1 MSASGAEPSGGVEP
15 DRVDDIPVLVAHPDQ
30 AAARGVLALWMHFLG
45 GTKEAMAPYLLR
57 LARAGVT
64 AVSFDAW
71 QHGGRTDEPA
81 EQLMRRGLAQFR
93 RNVWPILGH
102 TTLDAVR
109 VLDWAVER
117 FEVTDVVAGGVSM
130 GGDVSVALAGIDPR
144 VSRVAAI
151 VATPDW
157 TRPGMARFDD
167 PSSVLDQGEPTPY
180 GQWMYDHLDPM
191 THLARFARG
200 PAMAFDL
207 GGEDLHI
214 SAQHALAF
222 HQALERS
229 HPAAAQQVRVRIHE
243 GLDHVGAA
251 RDPLVQDASMAWLL
265 RDRS

>member
-1 MSASGAEPSGGVEP
+1 
-15 DRVDDIPVLVAHPDQ
+15 VLVARPEQ
-30 AAARGVLALWMHFLG
+30 GAARSVLALWMHFLG

-57 LARAGVT
+57 MARAGVT

-71 QHGGRTDEPA
+71 QHGGRTEEPR
-81 EQLMRRGLAQFR
+81 EQLTRRALAQFR

-157 TRPGMARFDD
+157 TRPGMARLDD
-167 PSSVLDQGEPTPY
+167 PSSLIDQGEPVAY

-191 THLARFARG
+191 THLAWFARG
-200 PAMAFDL
+200 PAIAFDL
-207 GGEDLHI
+207 GGEDRHI
-214 SAQHALAF
+214 PAQNALAF
-222 HQALERS
+222 HQALEAS
-229 HPAAAQQVRVRIHE
+229 HPAAAQQVRVRIHA

-251 RDPLVQDASMAWLL
+251 RDPRVQDAGMAWLL
-265 RDRS
+265 PDPS

>member
-1 MSASGAEPSGGVEP
+1 MSASGAESSGGMEK
-15 DRVDDIPVLVAHPDQ
+15 DRVDDIPVLVARPGPG
-30 AAARGVLALWMHFLG
+30 AGRGVLALWMHFLG

-71 QHGGRTDEPA
+71 QHGGRTEEPP
-81 EQLMRRGLAQFR
+81 EQLTRRAFDRFR

-109 VLDWAVER
+109 VLDWAVDR
-117 FEVTDVVAGGVSM
+117 FEATEVVAAGVSM

-157 TRPGMARFDD
+157 TRPGMTRLDD
-167 PSSVLDQGEPTPY
+167 PSSVIDQGEPTAY
-180 GQWMYDHLDPM
+180 GQWLYDHLDPM
-191 THLARFARG
+191 THLSRFARG
-200 PAMAFDL
+200 PAIGFDL
-207 GGEDLHI
+207 GGEDRHI

-222 HQALERS
+222 HQALEAS
-229 HPAAAQQVRVRIHE
+229 YPAAAQQVRVRIHE
-243 GLDHVGAA
+243 GLDHLGAA
-251 RDPLVQDASMAWLL
+251 RDPRVQNAGLAWLVPDL
-265 RDRS
+265 S